1 MICRAHLVKVVEWRD
16 RVDRAGGSVVFVVHD
31 PPDRMRASMLQGLEV
46 PYPVLL
52 DLERVGYRDW
62 GLGRASFARVYLD
75 PKVWLQYSRL
85 LLRSERL
92 RRPGRDT
99 RQLGGDFVVSP
110 DGDIAY
116 SRPQRADDRPPV
128 TLLLRELER
137 AGGAGR

>member
-1 MICRAHLVKVVEWRD
+1 M
-16 RVDRAGGSVVFVVHD
+16 VFVVHD